1 MFRGFIK
8 WLSYYW
14 VLPYPYVLLSVFL
27 SAFVC
32 NAVFADAHYVYK
44 IITDC
49 SVAND
54 SLNIQKQQ
62 FRDYLESFNC
72 INIKVSAN
80 NCFKDLEG
88 SPDSDCT
95 GLYSSITGF
104 ANPDIPGSCMTPY
117 PFEPWNNRAGFSA
130 RVISSMCEYQRA
142 EISLPAGAVCAS
154 SEFQI
159 DPWEETAPFHTRP
172 RVTLGCTC
180 GEGFSNALVP
190 GRYECR
196 PSPYQPVDD
205 QCNYWN
211 GALRQQCRDKC
222 GDTFSTPDAEKNIAY
237 EHCVSDNYTGEVQE
251 PHHCFC
257 KEDLPEGCDIVTG
270 VGCSTYDKQDKSIN
284 AMKRIENAIL
294 NRSLNYTGVEGI
306 LLKSDGSYV
315 DIKTLLTQISNAN
328 GITSAPAPS
337 GIGQEQTKEA
347 IKEAA
352 DNAFN
357 VSLTRVDKADFSTEL
372 EQIQDDILDK
382 KTEIGALLDEVKT
395 TLFSSFSISASNVSK
410 HLPCWRN
417 INISGSNYFDICL
430 ADYEESLNYIPAF
443 FIGFSFLMAAFI
455 IIRPTNNEDDLWH
468 D

>member
-32 NAVFADAHYVYK
+32 SPVYALNEIQQYFLEHCERDENGNLK
-44 IITDC
+44 ECDDISKLKVQRFNCGSARASMQYRIDEIKTYFQ
-49 SVAND
+49 
-54 SLNIQKQQ
+54 SLN
-62 FRDYLESFNC
+62 C
-72 INIKVSAN
+72 TNIKSNLMGVSPHYT
-80 NCFKDLEG
+80 KVEG
-88 SPDSDCT
+88 SEPYSSYVAQVYAYPDS
-95 GLYSSITGF
+95 
-104 ANPDIPGSCMTPY
+104 NIPGSCMTPY
-117 PFEPWNNRAGFSA
+117 RAVGENVAFFEDSEECLILETTYECPANSEKWMGEFLFDRFCYCKPGF
-130 RVISSMCEYQRA
+130 IE
-142 EISLPAGAVCAS
+142 
-154 SEFQI
+154 
-159 DPWEETAPFHTRP
+159 
-172 RVTLGCTC
+172 
-180 GEGFSNALVP
+180 VP
-190 GRYECR
+190 GRFMECLDKDD
-196 PSPYQPVDD
+196 PWLDPCISPRQECITHCGSVENVSRNICYATSNLVIEVDPVCTCFVEPEEKD
-205 QCNYWN
+205 CN
-211 GALRQQCRDKC
+211 
-222 GDTFSTPDAEKNIAY
+222 
-237 EHCVSDNYTGEVQE
+237 
-251 PHHCFC
+251 
-257 KEDLPEGCDIVTG
+257 IVTG
-270 VGCSTYDKQDKSIN
+270 LGCSTYDKQNKSIN

-294 NRSLNYTGVEGI
+294 NGSLNYTGVEGI

-357 VSLTRVDKADFSTEL
+357 FSLTRVDKADFSTEL